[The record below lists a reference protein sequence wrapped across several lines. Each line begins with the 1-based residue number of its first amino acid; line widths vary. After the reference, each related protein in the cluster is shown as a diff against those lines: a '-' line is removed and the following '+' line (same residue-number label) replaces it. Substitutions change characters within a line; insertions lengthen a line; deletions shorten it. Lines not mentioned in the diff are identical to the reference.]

1 MGITPREQ
9 WGKPGVMPPD
19 GLVVNGNEEL
29 QEIIESCRRSN
40 TEIPPIGLVGG
51 DLWRTLGGKSH
62 HDRLMKGDAQLLS
75 VDLGT
80 ALIDGHIYWFASHLI
95 VRTRIWTGRTW
106 IVANASHYG
115 NWNIAPRAH
124 PGDGL
129 LDILDLNLTFSDRLK
144 ARSRV
149 QAGNHVPHP
158 DIHYQRRPKAQ
169 IEMKKET
176 DVWIDGIKITK
187 ASQIS
192 VRVEPDALRVML

>member
-40 TEIPPIGLVGG
+40 NEIPTIGLAGG

-62 HDRLMKGDAQLLS
+62 HDRLRKGDAQLFS
-75 VDLGT
+75 VDLGA
-80 ALIDGHIYWFASHLI
+80 ALIDGHIHWFASHLI
-95 VRTRIWTGRTW
+95 VRTRIWAGRTW
-106 IVANASHYG
+106 IVANTSHYG

-129 LDILDLNLTFSDRLK
+129 LDILDLNLGFSDRLK

-158 DIHYQRRPKAQ
+158 DIHYQRRPAAQ

-176 DVWIDGIKITK
+176 DVWIDGKKITK

-192 VRVEPDALRVML
+192 VHIEPDALRVML

>member
-40 TEIPPIGLVGG
+40 NEIPTIGLAGG

-62 HDRLMKGDAQLLS
+62 HDRLRKGDAQLFS
-75 VDLGT
+75 VDLGA
-80 ALIDGHIYWFASHLI
+80 ALIDGHIHWFASHLI
-95 VRTRIWTGRTW
+95 VRTRIWAGRTW
-106 IVANASHYG
+106 IVANTSHYG

-129 LDILDLNLTFSDRLK
+129 LDILDLNLGFSDRLK

-158 DIHYQRRPKAQ
+158 DIRYQRRPAAQ

-176 DVWIDGIKITK
+176 DVWIDGKKIKK

-192 VRVEPDALRVML
+192 VRIEPDGLRVML

>member
-40 TEIPPIGLVGG
+40 NEIPTIGLVGG

-62 HDRLMKGDAQLLS
+62 HDRLLKGDAQLLS

-95 VRTRIWTGRTW
+95 ARTRIWTGRTW

-158 DIHYQRRPKAQ
+158 DIHYQRRPTAQ

-176 DVWIDGIKITK
+176 DVWIDGKKITK